1 LFKANIV
8 FTKTV
13 YPEKNPVLEIRCFL
27 LFMANGGKAE
37 IRRDTTYELEVVDL
51 FYVTDFEEVSIKRNK
66 FSSKP
71 RTE

>member
-1 LFKANIV
+1 
-8 FTKTV
+8 
-13 YPEKNPVLEIRCFL
+13 
-27 LFMANGGKAE
+27 MANGGKAE
-37 IRRDTTYELEVVDL
+37 IRRDTTYELEVFDL